1 MSDLICPSSGRT
13 GFAPLEAKNKKPGY
27 AEGNQTLPDWREGVM
42 SRRGTPSYLR
52 STNPPSVGIRS
63 NFGIRGVDLPLYP
76 CLYNPPY
83 WIVVHILVRQGQWV
97 VGLTG
102 WIYYTHIG
110 KARGGY
116 MPCTPVC
123 RNSGDKVA
131 DEGPYIL
138 RNGAEEFRFVMD
150 VFDTI
155 QSLLAFA
162 KENSMVVG
170 RCQNV

>member
-1 MSDLICPSSGRT
+1 M
-13 GFAPLEAKNKKPGY
+13 
-27 AEGNQTLPDWREGVM
+27 
-42 SRRGTPSYLR
+42 
-52 STNPPSVGIRS
+52 
-63 NFGIRGVDLPLYP
+63 DLPLYP